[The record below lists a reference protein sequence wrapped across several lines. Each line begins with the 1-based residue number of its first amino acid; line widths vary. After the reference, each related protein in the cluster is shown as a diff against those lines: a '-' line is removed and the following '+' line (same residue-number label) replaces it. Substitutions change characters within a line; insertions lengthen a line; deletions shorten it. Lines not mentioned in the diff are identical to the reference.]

1 MYSEDVQRIG
11 KYFQLMRAKV
21 LNTRNVEVRKI
32 RHFNFR
38 LLNAYGATH
47 VRQLVSYKPRV
58 HDSG

>member
-21 LNTRNVEVRKI
+21 LNTRNVEVRQV
-32 RHFNFR
+32 RHFNFC

-47 VRQLVSYKPRV
+47 VR
-58 HDSG
+58 